1 MCRVK
6 YILHFFIL
14 HSSFKRSAHLSF
26 LKRGCFLCFPEKSFV
41 AQKLFNIFV
50 AIFENVFGYCL
61 HGERGTGAKWCGL
74 TGANHQCI

>member
-1 MCRVK
+1 MKVTCFMCRVK

-14 HSSFKRSAHLSF
+14 HSSFKRSAHSSF

-50 AIFENVFGYCL
+50 AIFENVLATVCL
-61 HGERGTGAKWCGL
+61 EREEQEPNGVV
-74 TGANHQCI
+74 